1 MIDQF
6 LPGEWYNDGKRTY
19 QVIAIEDH
27 RLIVQYQGE
36 AEPVRRLISVQASL
50 VQPMDG
56 PEPAAPAAVAGRR
69 GRAAKPKVEKTQP
82 TLQTEITSPYVAD
95 LIRRRSAETGD
106 YVTHEDLVALI
117 LADPQG
123 KALVDD
129 AIQRGN
135 SDKPAV
141 IAANMVDHLSARITN
156 QTSEF
161 TDQFDRKKIG
171 RLWAYKPRQD

>member
-6 LPGEWYNDGKRTY
+6 TPGEWYNDGKRTY

-36 AEPVRRLISVQASL
+36 PEPVRRLISVQASL
-50 VQPMDG
+50 AQPMDG
-56 PEPAAPAAVAGRR
+56 PEPPPAPPSTRR
-69 GRAAKPKVEKTQP
+69 SRAAKPKAEKTQP
-82 TLQTEITSPYVAD
+82 ALQTELTSPYVAG
-95 LIRRRSAETGD
+95 LISRRSAETGD
-106 YVTHEDLVALI
+106 YVTQDDLVGLI
-117 LADPQG
+117 LADPEG
-123 KALVDD
+123 KALIDD
-129 AIQRGN
+129 AIQSGN

-161 TDQFDRKKIG
+161 TDRFDRIKIG
-171 RLWAYKPRQD
+171 RQWAYKPRQN

>member
-6 LPGEWYNDGKRTY
+6 TPGEWYNDGKRTY

-36 AEPVRRLISVQASL
+36 SEPVRRLISVQASL
-50 VQPMDG
+50 AQPMDG
-56 PEPAAPAAVAGRR
+56 PELPPAATPSRR
-69 GRAAKPKVEKTQP
+69 SRAAKPKAEKTQP
-82 TLQTEITSPYVAD
+82 ALQTEITSPYIAG

-106 YVTHEDLVALI
+106 YVTHEDLVGMI
-117 LADPQG
+117 LADPEG
-123 KALVDD
+123 KALIDD
-129 AIQRGN
+129 AIKAGN
-135 SDKPAV
+135 SDKADV

-161 TDQFDRKKIG
+161 TDQFDRIKIG
-171 RLWAYKPRQD
+171 RQWAYKPRQA